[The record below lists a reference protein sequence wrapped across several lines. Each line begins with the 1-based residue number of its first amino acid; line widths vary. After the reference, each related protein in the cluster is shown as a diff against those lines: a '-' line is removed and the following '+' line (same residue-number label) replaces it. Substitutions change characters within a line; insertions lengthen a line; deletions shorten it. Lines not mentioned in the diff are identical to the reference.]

1 MNGKRFSGENAR
13 RSGFYLALAVCL
25 VAVGIAAWSTYDA
38 VNSTIAPES
47 TSSQLVSQQAS
58 EVRQGQETDAHPE
71 DGEGQQPSATPQA
84 SGSAQEGSSHSA
96 VNDDPEAPENTA
108 SAAQETAGQVE
119 PEPTQQPA
127 ESSQQEQVPA
137 TAPLY
142 EISTELI
149 WPVEGG
155 EALNAYSAGAPV
167 YSETM
172 KDWRIHAG
180 LDLAAQ
186 SGETVTACGNGM
198 VLSTYTDPMLGNVVV
213 IQHGEY
219 DFSYCGLGENFQVAE
234 GDIVTQGQ
242 AVGTVAAVPGESAD
256 APHLHLEVQR
266 DGVYLDPEAV
276 LKGSL

>member
-1 MNGKRFSGENAR
+1 MYKRQ
-13 RSGFYLALAVCL
+13 
-25 VAVGIAAWSTYDA
+25 TPTPDA
-38 VNSTIAPES
+38 K
-47 TSSQLVSQQAS
+47 
-58 EVRQGQETDAHPE
+58 
-71 DGEGQQPSATPQA
+71 
-84 SGSAQEGSSHSA
+84 
-96 VNDDPEAPENTA
+96 
-108 SAAQETAGQVE
+108 ETAGAASQ
-119 PEPTQQPA
+119 PEEVQPTGTPQPA
-127 ESSQQEQVPA
+127 ATEEPEQVPA
-137 TAPLY
+137 NGPLY
-142 EISTELI
+142 AISTELR
-149 WPVEGG
+149 WPVESQ
-155 EALNAYSAGAPV
+155 EVQKAYSAGAPV

-186 SGETVTACGNGM
+186 SGETVAACGNGM

-276 LKGSL
+276 LKGNL

>member
-1 MNGKRFSGENAR
+1 MNGKRFSNEKAR
-13 RSGFYLALAVCL
+13 RNGFYLALAVCL
-25 VAVGIAAWSTYDA
+25 VAVGVAAWSTYDA
-38 VNSTIAPES
+38 VNGVVEPAYTDPG
-47 TSSQLVSQQAS
+47 SSQLFQQQA
-58 EVRQGQETDAHPE
+58 EDVRSGQEEGAVE
-71 DGEGQQPSATPQA
+71 DQ
-84 SGSAQEGSSHSA
+84 
-96 VNDDPEAPENTA
+96 DPEE
-108 SAAQETAGQVE
+108 
-119 PEPTQQPA
+119 QPA
-127 ESSQQEQVPA
+127 ATEEPEQVPA
-137 TAPLY
+137 NGPLY
-142 EISTELI
+142 AISTQLS
-149 WPVEGG
+149 WPVESQ
-155 EALNAYSAGAPV
+155 ETQKAYSAGAPV

-186 SGETVTACGNGM
+186 SGETVAACGNGM

-276 LKGSL
+276 LKGNL

>member
-1 MNGKRFSGENAR
+1 MNGKRFSGENAQ

-180 LDLAAQ
+180 LDLPAQ